1 LSHGPPRSFGTLVAY
16 TATIMAARRAPRATN
31 GSTPTTGIRAIGGVS
46 LIVVGL
52 LGLVLPIIP
61 GVPLLLAGVAILGQ
75 DHPLI
80 RPALAWL
87 RRRRE
92 AWRRPQSQRT
102 AAKT

>member
-1 LSHGPPRSFGTLVAY
+1 
-16 TATIMAARRAPRATN
+16 M
-31 GSTPTTGIRAIGGVS
+31 

-52 LGLVLPIIP
+52 LGLVLPVIS
-61 GVPLLLAGVAILGQ
+61 GVPLLLAGVAVLGQ
-75 DHPLI
+75 DHPLV

-92 AWRRPQSQRT
+92 AWQRAQGQRT